1 MDHSHRHPTDPH
13 DRNHALED
21 RLVDLISDEI
31 ANSLSVDMFE
41 CMLNGGTSGLAS
53 LANAKAVCEGR
64 LLEKAIAAIAASNP
78 ALKVLTQVRLPIRD
92 VALELVQQ
100 NDPAL
105 YRQLAME
112 ATERTLKTYTADIVL
127 VDVAAQLAHI
137 VDVKRS
143 LSSFKLNWIAE
154 LRQRML
160 ASALVASDLLWREH
174 KRISVKEVR
183 VVILEA
189 AGKRTDLENGIW
201 SLAQLDHLTGVAGA
215 ADMIARLRER
225 FAAEV
230 EDNLSR
236 ALDRI
241 STTRAGHGLR
251 SSMVVCNE
259 PSADGGT
266 VIGASEAAATAG
278 LMRPTRRPDKTKV
291 SVAPPP
297 PYH

>member
-1 MDHSHRHPTDPH
+1 MDHSHRRPTDPH
-13 DRNHALED
+13 DRDHALED
-21 RLVDLISDEI
+21 RLIDLISAEI
-31 ANSLSVDMFE
+31 DNSLSIDMFE
-41 CMLNGGTSGLAS
+41 CMLNSGTSGLAS

-64 LLEKAIAAIAASNP
+64 LLEKAIAVIAAANP
-78 ALKVLTQVRLPIRD
+78 TLKVLTQVRLPIRD

-112 ATERTLKTYTADIVL
+112 ATERTLKTYIADIVL
-127 VDVAAQLAHI
+127 VDVAAQLAYI

-160 ASALVASDLLWREH
+160 AAALVASDLLWREH

-215 ADMIARLRER
+215 TDMISGLREQ

-230 EDNLSR
+230 EDNLSK
-236 ALDRI
+236 ALDRV
-241 STTRAGHGLR
+241 SATRAGPGLR
-251 SSMVVCNE
+251 RGIVVCTE
-259 PSADGGT
+259 LSADGGT
-266 VIGASEAAATAG
+266 VIGASETSTTAG
-278 LMRPTRRPDKTKV
+278 SIRSTHRPDKTRV
-291 SVAPPP
+291 GVAPPP